1 MQSCGH
7 NSFWNLE
14 SHLTDLIYF
23 TRKRNKLQ
31 WAYVTIARVALAASS
46 SRNIKCH
53 HYWWADELHWV
64 YAWSHTIYPLY
75 IITYLKVFWRTFL
88 IRRYEEGPVVHP
100 PFLRSVCMSIYI
112 YIYSRVKMIVADY
125 TDMLMTSKP
134 LQVIIKVTLF
144 HPGLMLHWKMM
155 SACLWLLWQIVCRV
169 LFMPS
174 PLPVNRWTKD
184 LAWSATV
191 LQRKVYRPSHCY
203 QHGGHGAPDWSCWPW
218 LWGKSVDRPVWQ
230 ALKLALVYV
239 RRELLWRGREE
250 LQEVVQKW
258 TKCHW
263 KKGAP
268 VCCRQ

>member
-1 MQSCGH
+1 MSWWAALSLCLIAH
-7 NSFWNLE
+7 NLSIIYNYLFKSFLKNV
-14 SHLTDLIYF
+14 SHP
-23 TRKRNKLQ
+23 Q
-31 WAYVTIARVALAASS
+31 VWGGPCCASS
-46 SRNIKCH
+46 FSQVS
-53 HYWWADELHWV
+53 LHV
-64 YAWSHTIYPLY
+64 
-75 IITYLKVFWRTFL
+75 
-88 IRRYEEGPVVHP
+88 
-100 PFLRSVCMSIYI
+100 YI

>member
-1 MQSCGH
+1 MWPSPGWLWLPCRQM
-7 NSFWNLE
+7 
-14 SHLTDLIYF
+14 
-23 TRKRNKLQ
+23 
-31 WAYVTIARVALAASS
+31 S
-46 SRNIKCH
+46 SRNIKRH
-53 HYWWADELHWV
+53 RYWWADELHWV
-64 YAWSHTIYPLY
+64 YAWSHTIR
-75 IITYLKVFWRTFL
+75 IFL

-112 YIYSRVKMIVADY
+112 YSRVKMIVDDY

-144 HPGLMLHWKMM
+144 HPGLMLHWQMM
-155 SACLWLLWQIVCRV
+155 SACLWLLWQIVYRV

-184 LAWSATV
+184 LVWSATV

-203 QHGGHGAPDWSCWPW
+203 QHGGHGAPDCSCWPW

-230 ALKLALVYV
+230 ALELALVSV
-239 RRELLWRGREE
+239 RRELLWRGREV
-250 LQEVVQKW
+250 LQEVVQRW

-263 KKGAP
+263 KTGAT